1 MHLLLGKKIMS
12 DGISQMMYNANE
24 QAFIRGVEKLSQKD
38 IEEVYVMLKDIDM
51 DIQNLYYDER
61 LQLTRNQ
68 WAAISRLY
76 KSIKE
81 LV

>member
-1 MHLLLGKKIMS
+1 MS
-12 DGISQMMYNANE
+12 DGITQMMYNANE
-24 QAFIRGVEKLSQKD
+24 QAFIRGVEKLSKRD
-38 IEEVYVMLKDIDM
+38 IEEIYVMLKDIDM

-76 KSIKE
+76 KAIKE

>member
-1 MHLLLGKKIMS
+1 MS
-12 DGISQMMYNANE
+12 DGITQMMQSANE
-24 QAFIRGVEKLSQKD
+24 QAFLRGVEKLSKRNM
-38 IEEVYVMLKDIDM
+38 EEIYVMLKDIDM

>member
-1 MHLLLGKKIMS
+1 MS
-12 DGISQMMYNANE
+12 DGITQMMYNANE
-24 QAFIRGVEKLSQKD
+24 QAFLRGVEKLSKRNM
-38 IEEVYVMLKDIDM
+38 EEIYVMLKDIDM